1 MRAFLLLLLPLAG
14 AASAASI
21 DESRYR
27 FESGRSLKTPGRVWG
42 SEEATVADGE
52 TIVHLGA
59 ILQRFVVE
67 PEEQPLRLL
76 DSQLSM
82 SGAADALR
90 FAGKLRVIET
100 EGTLWTPEE
109 RSRIRLLDD
118 RQLAWYSLAVAGE
131 FLVCGGH
138 DIWPIGRGASFATLR
153 ADSLGRLRV
162 AKNDFYWV
170 ITPRWMVGDR
180 HGGFHFASTGALDSA
195 TIEPD
200 GTVVLGEHL
209 SFTDVRDLVASP
221 GLDHVY
227 LARDAGVTIY
237 RVESAG
243 VLTPHSTLLPATVR
257 IPDIEVWFDAERGV
271 DRLAATV
278 PDSLY
283 VFEIDPAGEAEVL
296 LAEGGVAAFQVLFL
310 DSGRL
315 LCRDG
320 RDRAWLR
327 KGPLLEHKVNME
339 LPQDWVQAL
348 ALAPDGN
355 AWASI
360 GSRYFSTALAFGT
373 GIGASLAGP
382 GKWREIASV
391 NAVAISETHIY
402 ATPSSS
408 FTGQPDTIHV
418 FERSDSLALIDS
430 VPTVTESAGMNWLL
444 MNDFLVTSNETFDLG
459 DSPIPVP
466 LGQFRPWIGARSF
479 TARPFPGHDT
489 DLLAAGEFGLDDS
502 LALYR
507 VSREGG
513 VEQTWVHVHPR
524 LYSALAFDDRRDLL
538 YRSHS
543 QEITV
548 YDVSDPYQ
556 VAILHTYHFPQ
567 VEDWREIGG
576 LAALEG
582 VLHVYDFNGLS
593 SENWRRHLTP
603 IWFDGESFVPAGAML
618 EVPFTDIFIHNRGG
632 HIVWAEG
639 ASAGLLGY
647 DPPPLPRRLEHPAGG
662 Y

>member
-1 MRAFLLLLLPLAG
+1 LGTTVGAG
-14 AASAASI
+14 
-21 DESRYR
+21 
-27 FESGRSLKTPGRVWG
+27 
-42 SEEATVADGE
+42 
-52 TIVHLGA
+52 
-59 ILQRFVVE
+59 
-67 PEEQPLRLL
+67 
-76 DSQLSM
+76 
-82 SGAADALR
+82 ALR

-243 VLTPHSTLLPATVR
+243 VLKPHSTLLPATVR

-296 LAEGGVAAFQVLFL
+296 LAEGELDVFKPAVLFL

-315 LCRDG
+315 LYRDD

-327 KGPLLEHKVNME
+327 TGPLLEHEATMA

-360 GSRYFSTALAFGT
+360 GSRHFSTAL
-373 GIGASLAGP
+373 
-382 GKWREIASV
+382 
-391 NAVAISETHIY
+391 
-402 ATPSSS
+402 
-408 FTGQPDTIHV
+408 
-418 FERSDSLALIDS
+418 
-430 VPTVTESAGMNWLL
+430 
-444 MNDFLVTSNETFDLG
+444 
-459 DSPIPVP
+459 
-466 LGQFRPWIGARSF
+466 
-479 TARPFPGHDT
+479 RPFPGHDT
-489 DLLAAGEFGLDDS
+489 DSAGGGRVRS
-502 LALYR
+502 RRYAGAL
-507 VSREGG
+507 S
-513 VEQTWVHVHPR
+513 
-524 LYSALAFDDRRDLL
+524 
-538 YRSHS
+538 
-543 QEITV
+543 
-548 YDVSDPYQ
+548 
-556 VAILHTYHFPQ
+556 
-567 VEDWREIGG
+567 G
-576 LAALEG
+576 LA
-582 VLHVYDFNGLS
+582 
-593 SENWRRHLTP
+593 RRRRGANLGPCAPTP
-603 IWFDGESFVPAGAML
+603 LQRPGI
-618 EVPFTDIFIHNRGG
+618 R
-632 HIVWAEG
+632 
-639 ASAGLLGY
+639 
-647 DPPPLPRRLEHPAGG
+647 
-662 Y
+662 

>member
-1 MRAFLLLLLPLAG
+1 MRAFLLLLLFVPLVG

-21 DESRYR
+21 DGSRYR

-118 RQLAWYSLAVAGE
+118 RQLARYSLAVAGE
-131 FLVCGGH
+131 FLVCGGY
-138 DIWPIGRGASFATLR
+138 DIWPTGRGASFATLR
-153 ADSLGRLRV
+153 ADSLGRLQV
-162 AKNDFYWV
+162 AKNEFHYGTTAPYSLV
-170 ITPRWMVGDR
+170 SDR
-180 HGGFHFASTGALDSA
+180 YGGIHYASSVSVSSA
-195 TIEPD
+195 TIQAD
-200 GTVVLGEHL
+200 GTVVP
-209 SFTDVRDLVASP
+209 SDRFFVNNIRDLVASP

-296 LAEGGVAAFQVLFL
+296 LAEGELDVFKPAVLFL

-315 LCRDG
+315 LYRDD

-327 KGPLLEHKVNME
+327 TGPLLEHEATMA

-360 GSRYFSTALAFGT
+360 GSRHFSTAL
-373 GIGASLAGP
+373 
-382 GKWREIASV
+382 
-391 NAVAISETHIY
+391 
-402 ATPSSS
+402 
-408 FTGQPDTIHV
+408 
-418 FERSDSLALIDS
+418 
-430 VPTVTESAGMNWLL
+430 
-444 MNDFLVTSNETFDLG
+444 
-459 DSPIPVP
+459 
-466 LGQFRPWIGARSF
+466 
-479 TARPFPGHDT
+479 RPFPGHDT
-489 DLLAAGEFGLDDS
+489 DLLAAGEFGLDDT

-513 VEQTWVHVHPR
+513 VEQTWVHAHPR

-556 VAILHTYHFPQ
+556 VAVLHTYHFPQ
-567 VEDWREIGG
+567 VEDWREIGA

-582 VLHVYDFNGLS
+582 VLHVYDFNGHS

-603 IWFDGESFVPAGAML
+603 IWFDGESFVPAGPML
-618 EVPFTDIFIHNRGG
+618 EIPFHDLYMRNSAG
-632 HIVWAEG
+632 HIVWAAG
-639 ASAGLLGY
+639 SSAGLLGY
-647 DPPPLPRRLEHPAGG
+647 DPPLPRRLEHPAGD